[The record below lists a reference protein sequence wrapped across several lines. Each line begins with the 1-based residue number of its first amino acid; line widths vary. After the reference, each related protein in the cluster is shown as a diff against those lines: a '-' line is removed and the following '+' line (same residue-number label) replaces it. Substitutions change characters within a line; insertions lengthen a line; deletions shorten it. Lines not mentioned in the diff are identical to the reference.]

1 MKRFKEHVKEDLNT
15 MGVGVT
21 TSNSPEDGNI
31 GAHNIQDP
39 AVLQKVNAYVGSIGD
54 GEYIN
59 PQGAV
64 EQLKMKLNTIGLDF
78 DAKLDGPS
86 GSITAEMTQ
95 YGGRMGKDTDGTD
108 LDDDGISH
116 RKADGMK
123 IEIKHETLQNGSSKV
138 YAKLV

>member
-54 GEYIN
+54 G
-59 PQGAV
+59 AV
-64 EQLKMKLNTIGLDF
+64 SYTHL
-78 DAKLDGPS
+78 
-86 GSITAEMTQ
+86 
-95 YGGRMGKDTDGTD
+95 
-108 LDDDGISH
+108 
-116 RKADGMK
+116 
-123 IEIKHETLQNGSSKV
+123 TLPTTPYV
-138 YAKLV
+138 